1 MDDDVK
7 NLFAIIIS
15 GYAAIIS
22 TIALVWNI
30 VNSILEKLSRI
41 KVEAKFFDSFFGSS
55 DNGEII
61 RGATV
66 LSITIT
72 NASKK
77 IKYINRPKLKL
88 SYKALFANKK
98 MDEVNLIE
106 LKNKTIFE
114 NAINFLLKLKPEFT
128 VTLNYPLRKEGTE
141 WFLSSDKDKEN
152 FKVIVTDTVN
162 KKYYSKKIKINLLRN
177 VVQNNSN
184 IDDKIFRLT
193 VAQYS

>member
-106 LKNKTIFE
+106 LKNKTIWPIE
-114 NAINFLLKLKPEFT
+114 LKPEFT